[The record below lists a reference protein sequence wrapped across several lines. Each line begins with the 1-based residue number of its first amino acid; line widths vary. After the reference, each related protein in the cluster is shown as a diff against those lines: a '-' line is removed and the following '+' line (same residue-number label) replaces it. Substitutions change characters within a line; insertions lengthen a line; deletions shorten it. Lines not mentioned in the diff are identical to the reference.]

1 MDRSNFT
8 ARYCSSRKLSV
19 RFIAAAWCLVST
31 VTFIFY
37 HATMISCI
45 TSYQLQPLIQSAEE
59 LVRRQDVHLVVEKGY
74 NVEMVLKVYKI
85 IILGLIL

>member
-1 MDRSNFT
+1 
-8 ARYCSSRKLSV
+8 
-19 RFIAAAWCLVST
+19 
-31 VTFIFY
+31 
-37 HATMISCI
+37 MISCI

-85 IILGLIL
+85 IILGLIF